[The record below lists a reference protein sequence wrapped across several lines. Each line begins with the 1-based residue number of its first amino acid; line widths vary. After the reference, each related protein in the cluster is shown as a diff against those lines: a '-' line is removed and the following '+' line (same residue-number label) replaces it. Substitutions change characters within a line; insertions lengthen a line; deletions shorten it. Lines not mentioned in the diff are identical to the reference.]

1 MKSIL
6 CGAPCQIQG
15 LYKFLRKEYDN
26 LTTCDFICR
35 GVNSPKVFLS
45 YMDMLEKQYG
55 SKATQIKFKT
65 RSGDGITSLCV

>member
-1 MKSIL
+1 MEGVYKEVSAML
-6 CGAPCQIQG
+6 KAGEKVFFCGAPCQIQG

-55 SKATQIKFKT
+55 SKAI
-65 RSGDGITSLCV
+65 